1 MSAGPGPPKSPAP
14 HPPRRGHSVTAGR
27 LTRYRNLREHK
38 SVLDF
43 GRDWRD
49 WDVDIFQDDDTVSSA
64 TTETGTATSISICI
78 GIAVDDEQQT
88 TEQQQLATAAAQ
100 TPARN
105 TQQQQQQQ
113 QRGQTTPSSAARR
126 RTAPALTLQ
135 PPPQTPLQLSRPQ
148 SHWQWP
154 DVGVGVGFGAF
165 EDDDYDDEASPSFLG
180 RGTASCYYASRSNL
194 NDYHPYS
201 SSTEAAEASVTAPP
215 CPESPVRFSYP
226 NRRRPKTAPNAAES
240 PLQGGSAAAAAAPP
254 PPPPTAPP
262 PNVPPPPPPP
272 NFLPPP
278 LPLAARVARDS
289 LPPPL
294 PQLRPRSHNPILVSN
309 SSSCADLKLSARA
322 DHARSQIITKLNLH
336 PVPSREQLR
345 DAEWEKHRQQQ
356 HQLQQQ
362 IEQEEEDDR
371 RRKDQEQE
379 EATRWAEEVARLEA
393 ETDRILAEQ
402 KRKDLARLQA
412 QLAAVPDPPPRRSP
426 IVNKFAFFLRKSR
439 KSDSATLTKSPP
451 TYFQPLSLDCRPVSV
466 MDPTRFIQAGGGGI
480 VPQTDAPITASNAGE
495 RRVTIR
501 CMQSSISLPV
511 TPETTPMEILYSAA
525 NLMTQNINPQT
536 SIVMECYFAFG
547 LERRLRRYERVR
559 DVLNSWDRDSQH
571 CLLIIPGDSVDKNPD
586 LNVEVVPRTIDPP
599 AGLINFLMYHSSRPG
614 KWNKRYITL
623 KEDGQVFS
631 AKKKDAKVSD
641 KDSLSLCHLSDFD
654 LYSVTEKDM
663 LKQIRAPKKN
673 TFAVKSQQKSSVF
686 QNTENFIH
694 FFSTDDARLA
704 EDFKRVLH
712 SWRSW
717 YLVNKKV
724 DLSKPKKTSRSPN
737 EKPSSGL
744 ARSGTL
750 HRLKVSVDETPYT
763 IGTFS
768 PLLDMEKLEKSIDDI
783 GREPEKHSMWPAEQL
798 SVPKQQKVV
807 SRSRTTPNLASPM
820 PRKHIDPFARDQ
832 EFRNS
837 GLLGRAYE
845 GRKQQAEKNAAA
857 AAHEDLSPD
866 SPFTGGLLTNYPEPE
881 MQTSG
886 QLSGMPARRGT
897 PVPPSRR
904 SSNYVSTPDNIGR
917 TVPEEARDASASG
930 RPNAQG
936 PRLACRL
943 ARGSRAW
950 NQGANRHAFDS
961 DGYGL
966 GKLAGYHNGT
976 ATANR
981 NSHGD
986 DQSVPASAHGFAVGG
1001 LKTEESLDGWWRTRP
1016 PSRV

>member
-1 MSAGPGPPKSPAP
+1 M
-14 HPPRRGHSVTAGR
+14 R
-27 LTRYRNLREHK
+27 
-38 SVLDF
+38 
-43 GRDWRD
+43 
-49 WDVDIFQDDDTVSSA
+49 
-64 TTETGTATSISICI
+64 
-78 GIAVDDEQQT
+78 
-88 TEQQQLATAAAQ
+88 
-100 TPARN
+100 
-105 TQQQQQQQ
+105 
-113 QRGQTTPSSAARR
+113 QR
-126 RTAPALTLQ
+126 
-135 PPPQTPLQLSRPQ
+135 
-148 SHWQWP
+148 H
-154 DVGVGVGFGAF
+154 
-165 EDDDYDDEASPSFLG
+165 
-180 RGTASCYYASRSNL
+180 
-194 NDYHPYS
+194 YHP
-201 SSTEAAEASVTAPP
+201 
-215 CPESPVRFSYP
+215 FS
-226 NRRRPKTAPNAAES
+226 KHS
-240 PLQGGSAAAAAAPP
+240 
-254 PPPPTAPP
+254 
-262 PNVPPPPPPP
+262 
-272 NFLPPP
+272 
-278 LPLAARVARDS
+278 
-289 LPPPL
+289 
-294 PQLRPRSHNPILVSN
+294 
-309 SSSCADLKLSARA
+309 LSA
-322 DHARSQIITKLNLH
+322 
-336 PVPSREQLR
+336 REQLR

-356 HQLQQQ
+356 QQLQQQ

-439 KSDSATLTKSPP
+439 KSDPATLTKSPP

-511 TPETTPMEILYSAA
+511 TPETTPMEILFSAA

-783 GREPEKHSMWPAEQL
+783 GREPEKHSMRPAEQL

-845 GRKQQAEKNAAA
+845 GRKQQAEKNASA

-886 QLSGMPARRGT
+886 QLSGMPARRDLPAAWREGHGRGIKAPTGT
-897 PVPPSRR
+897 PLIQMATGWENSPDTTMAPQLPTVTRMGTTKAYPPQRMASQSAASRPRSRSTAGGAPVRRVVSNEQPPMPSMPRRTSRQNDEDVPLINFVERER
-904 SSNYVSTPDNIGR
+904 G
-917 TVPEEARDASASG
+917 RDARPRAS
-930 RPNAQG
+930 Q
-936 PRLACRL
+936 
-943 ARGSRAW
+943 
-950 NQGANRHAFDS
+950 
-961 DGYGL
+961 GL
-966 GKLAGYHNGT
+966 GRSGT
-976 ATANR
+976 VR
-981 NSHGD
+981 H
-986 DQSVPASAHGFAVGG
+986 
-1001 LKTEESLDGWWRTRP
+1001 
-1016 PSRV
+1016 

>member
-1 MSAGPGPPKSPAP
+1 MRPRAP
-14 HPPRRGHSVTAGR
+14 CRG
-27 LTRYRNLREHK
+27 
-38 SVLDF
+38 
-43 GRDWRD
+43 
-49 WDVDIFQDDDTVSSA
+49 
-64 TTETGTATSISICI
+64 
-78 GIAVDDEQQT
+78 
-88 TEQQQLATAAAQ
+88 
-100 TPARN
+100 
-105 TQQQQQQQ
+105 
-113 QRGQTTPSSAARR
+113 
-126 RTAPALTLQ
+126 
-135 PPPQTPLQLSRPQ
+135 
-148 SHWQWP
+148 
-154 DVGVGVGFGAF
+154 
-165 EDDDYDDEASPSFLG
+165 
-180 RGTASCYYASRSNL
+180 
-194 NDYHPYS
+194 
-201 SSTEAAEASVTAPP
+201 
-215 CPESPVRFSYP
+215 
-226 NRRRPKTAPNAAES
+226 
-240 PLQGGSAAAAAAPP
+240 
-254 PPPPTAPP
+254 
-262 PNVPPPPPPP
+262 
-272 NFLPPP
+272 
-278 LPLAARVARDS
+278 
-289 LPPPL
+289 
-294 PQLRPRSHNPILVSN
+294 LRPRSHNPILVSN

-356 HQLQQQ
+356 QQLQQQ

-495 RRVTIR
+495 R
-501 CMQSSISLPV
+501 SSISLPV

-783 GREPEKHSMWPAEQL
+783 GREPEEHSMRPAEQL

-881 MQTSG
+881 IQTSG
-886 QLSGMPARRGT
+886 QLSGMPARRDLPAAWREGHGRGIKAPTGT
-897 PVPPSRR
+897 PLIQMATGWENSPDTTMAPQLPTVTRMGTTKAYPPQRMASQSAASRPRSRSTAGGAPVRRVVSNEQPPMPSMPRRTSRQNDEDVPLINFVERER
-904 SSNYVSTPDNIGR
+904 G
-917 TVPEEARDASASG
+917 RDARPRAS
-930 RPNAQG
+930 Q
-936 PRLACRL
+936 
-943 ARGSRAW
+943 
-950 NQGANRHAFDS
+950 
-961 DGYGL
+961 GL
-966 GKLAGYHNGT
+966 GRSGT
-976 ATANR
+976 VR
-981 NSHGD
+981 H
-986 DQSVPASAHGFAVGG
+986 
-1001 LKTEESLDGWWRTRP
+1001 
-1016 PSRV
+1016 

>member
-1 MSAGPGPPKSPAP
+1 MEAAGGGLHPRISRTMSAGPGPPKSPAP

-64 TTETGTATSISICI
+64 TTETGTATSIGICI

-105 TQQQQQQQ
+105 TQQQQ
-113 QRGQTTPSSAARR
+113 RGQTTPSSAARR

-135 PPPQTPLQLSRPQ
+135 PPPQTPLQSSRPQ

-165 EDDDYDDEASPSFLG
+165 EDDDDDEASPSFLG

-240 PLQGGSAAAAAAPP
+240 PLQGGSPSTPSEPGSLFSLARSSSGSRTPAPGVSCTHQAIQTSAQRPPAPSAGSALLLPASAADAAAAPSP
-254 PPPPTAPP
+254 LLQALALGQVPGAALPLGEGPSPAGSAAAPPPPTAPP
-262 PNVPPPPPPP
+262 PNVPPPPPP

-278 LPLAARVARDS
+278 LPLTARAARDS

-356 HQLQQQ
+356 QQLQQQ
-362 IEQEEEDDR
+362 IEQEEENDR

-495 RRVTIR
+495 R
-501 CMQSSISLPV
+501 
-511 TPETTPMEILYSAA
+511 
-525 NLMTQNINPQT
+525 
-536 SIVMECYFAFG
+536 
-547 LERRLRRYERVR
+547 
-559 DVLNSWDRDSQH
+559 
-571 CLLIIPGDSVDKNPD
+571 
-586 LNVEVVPRTIDPP
+586 
-599 AGLINFLMYHSSRPG
+599 
-614 KWNKRYITL
+614 
-623 KEDGQVFS
+623 
-631 AKKKDAKVSD
+631 VS
-641 KDSLSLCHLSDFD
+641 
-654 LYSVTEKDM
+654 
-663 LKQIRAPKKN
+663 
-673 TFAVKSQQKSSVF
+673 
-686 QNTENFIH
+686 
-694 FFSTDDARLA
+694 
-704 EDFKRVLH
+704 
-712 SWRSW
+712 
-717 YLVNKKV
+717 
-724 DLSKPKKTSRSPN
+724 
-737 EKPSSGL
+737 
-744 ARSGTL
+744 
-750 HRLKVSVDETPYT
+750 
-763 IGTFS
+763 
-768 PLLDMEKLEKSIDDI
+768 
-783 GREPEKHSMWPAEQL
+783 
-798 SVPKQQKVV
+798 
-807 SRSRTTPNLASPM
+807 
-820 PRKHIDPFARDQ
+820 
-832 EFRNS
+832 
-837 GLLGRAYE
+837 
-845 GRKQQAEKNAAA
+845 
-857 AAHEDLSPD
+857 
-866 SPFTGGLLTNYPEPE
+866 
-881 MQTSG
+881 
-886 QLSGMPARRGT
+886 
-897 PVPPSRR
+897 
-904 SSNYVSTPDNIGR
+904 
-917 TVPEEARDASASG
+917 
-930 RPNAQG
+930 
-936 PRLACRL
+936 
-943 ARGSRAW
+943 
-950 NQGANRHAFDS
+950 
-961 DGYGL
+961 
-966 GKLAGYHNGT
+966 
-976 ATANR
+976 
-981 NSHGD
+981 
-986 DQSVPASAHGFAVGG
+986 
-1001 LKTEESLDGWWRTRP
+1001 
-1016 PSRV
+1016 